1 MKDIIL
7 TYKVLKKSKTDDLNG
22 LICYPLADNNYG
34 IRSDSCE
41 NQLYKVISYSKNSNE
56 FRIRNTKHTW
66 AARIKDVVFI
76 EPVFENK
83 KTEKT
88 ETYETIKNIISES
101 IPDELFDL
109 KQLHAKSNDSIIP
122 YYPCQIDKEF
132 QRITYSNT
140 EALAGIL
147 KFLNSQNEKVDQYEF
162 ILHYPEETVSDGFL
176 THTVK
181 DVFIKFILDISVD
194 VESKKITYIK
204 SQSVEV
210 ARTTGTVFEHQNT
223 YILSHRD
230 GGRLG
235 SWSIG
240 CCFGSGLISEF
251 YKNLHLSNVKNIDMF
266 FLDLYHIFKSWIKW
280 ESTEGGP
287 YRRISSVEVNKNNF
301 KGQSAEQVPSS
312 MLEAFV
318 LKYIAE
324 NKNNVIKDIRI
335 SVDNINWIE
344 QINARTY
351 LQIKQDFINDY
362 GLKEIFS
369 SFCQF
374 SVKANDR
381 KEIKNFIE
389 KNYPEQYLLNATASN
404 NNLSI
409 AEDKLIKEI
418 QRSLSS
424 HVVFKNK
431 TVPIKIEKSF
441 SFDENDKQKSVY
453 VANDDIVGCF
463 ISYYSKLLTTK
474 FYTNEWQERLFSK
487 AIQGI

>member
-1 MKDIIL
+1 MKNKIL
-7 TYKVLKKSKTDDLNG
+7 TYNVLKKSRTDDLND

-34 IRSDSCE
+34 IESHSCE
-41 NQLYKVISYSKNSNE
+41 NQLYKVIGHFKNSNE
-56 FRIRNTKHTW
+56 FGIRNTKHTW
-66 AARIKDVVFI
+66 RARIKDVVFI
-76 EPVFENK
+76 EPVFENVK
-83 KTEKT
+83 KEKK

-109 KQLHAKSNDSIIP
+109 KQLPAKSDYGVLP
-122 YYPCQIDKEF
+122 YHPCQIDKEF

-140 EALAGIL
+140 EALADIL

-181 DVFIKFILDISVD
+181 DVFIKFILDIDVD

-204 SQSVEV
+204 SQSVEA
-210 ARTTGTVFEHQNT
+210 ARTTGTAFEHQNS

-235 SWSIG
+235 NWSDN

-251 YKNLHLSNVKNIDMF
+251 YKNLHLSNVKNKDMF

-287 YRRISSVEVNKNNF
+287 YRRISVVEVNKNNF
-301 KGQSAEQVPSS
+301 KGQSVERVPSS

-344 QINARTY
+344 QTNARTY

-362 GLKEIFS
+362 GLKKIFS
-369 SFCQF
+369 NFCQF
-374 SVKANDR
+374 SVKTNDR

-389 KNYPEQYLLNATASN
+389 KNYPKEYLLNANNRN

-409 AEDKLIKEI
+409 DEDKLIKEI

-441 SFDENDKQKSVY
+441 SFDENDKEEPVY
-453 VANDDIVGCF
+453 VADDNIVNHF
-463 ISYYSKLLTTK
+463 ILYYSKLLTTK